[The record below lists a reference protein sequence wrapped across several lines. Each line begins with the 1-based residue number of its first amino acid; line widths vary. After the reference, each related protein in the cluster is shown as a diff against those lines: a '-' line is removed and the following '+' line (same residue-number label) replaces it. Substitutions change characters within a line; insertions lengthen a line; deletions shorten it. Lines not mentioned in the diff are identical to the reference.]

1 MQPEDSEMA
10 YRVDRHK
17 HDRPATRQTIE
28 ESVDIAD
35 VISNCTNDII
45 IIDYISMWV
54 PNILFKI
61 LGDFNEINEEFDE
74 KQFLSIDNSLDEYSK
89 KIITISHNLSQPL
102 THRCYVSQMKW
113 GLALFHQH

>member
-45 IIDYISMWV
+45 IIDYISM
-54 PNILFKI
+54 
-61 LGDFNEINEEFDE
+61 
-74 KQFLSIDNSLDEYSK
+74 
-89 KIITISHNLSQPL
+89 
-102 THRCYVSQMKW
+102 
-113 GLALFHQH
+113 